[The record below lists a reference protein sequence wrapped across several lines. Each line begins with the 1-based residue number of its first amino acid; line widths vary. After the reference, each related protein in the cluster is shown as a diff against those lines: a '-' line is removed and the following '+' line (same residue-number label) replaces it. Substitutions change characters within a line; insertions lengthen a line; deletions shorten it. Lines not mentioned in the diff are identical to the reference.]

1 MEGRG
6 VGGGRHG
13 AHTLVRGGV
22 GVDAS
27 RLNASACENREMAG
41 STTPQPNGLDHVVV
55 VGGTPAEWLNMS
67 VTDWSARLVALA
79 KGAAVE
85 GAHWVTLLPH
95 HGNEFTVEERAKYDA
110 LMQQIPSLSKVSASH
125 GERFLWQGFNG
136 PRVII
141 DPVADGHVRFAATV
155 EGLRGKGISP
165 EAVNEDVL
173 SDAILYPADQ
183 EPDLVVVLGPANLIP
198 DSMVWELAYSELVFI
213 DLGWTEFVASHLEVA
228 IDDFNRRHRRFGGLD
243 S

>member
-1 MEGRG
+1 MKCRSD
-6 VGGGRHG
+6 VAGRHG
-13 AHTLVRGGV
+13 AHTLVRGRV
-22 GVDAS
+22 ATDAS
-27 RLNASACENREMAG
+27 RQGAWACENGEMPGA
-41 STTPQPNGLDHVVV
+41 SSPQPNGLDHVVV
-55 VGGTPAEWLNMS
+55 AGGTPQEWLQMS
-67 VTDWSARLVALA
+67 LADWSTRLVALA

-95 HGNEFTVEERAKYDA
+95 HGEEFSADDRKKYDA
-110 LMQQIPSLSKVSASH
+110 MMSQIPSISRVSASH
-125 GERFLWQGFNG
+125 GDRFLWQGFNG

-141 DPVADGHVRFAATV
+141 DPVADGHERFAATV
-155 EGLRGKGISP
+155 EGLRNKGISP
-165 EAVNEDVL
+165 ETVNEDVL

-183 EPDLVVVLGPANLIP
+183 EPDLVVVLGPANVIP

-213 DLGWTEFVASHLEVA
+213 DLGWMDFVASHLELA

>member
-1 MEGRG
+1 MP
-6 VGGGRHG
+6 
-13 AHTLVRGGV
+13 TP
-22 GVDAS
+22 
-27 RLNASACENREMAG
+27 SAA
-41 STTPQPNGLDHVVV
+41 QPTGLDHVVV
-55 VGGTPAEWLNMS
+55 AGGSPQEWLEMS
-67 VTDWSARLVALA
+67 LTDWSARLVALA

-95 HGNEFTVEERAKYDA
+95 HGEEFSVDDRIKYDA
-110 LMQQIPSLSKVSASH
+110 MMSQIPSISRVTASH
-125 GERFLWQGFNG
+125 GDRFLWQGFNG

-141 DPVADGHVRFAATV
+141 DPVADGHARFAATV
-155 EGLRGKGISP
+155 EGLRSKGIAP
-165 EAVNEDVL
+165 EAVNEDLL

-198 DSMVWELAYSELVFI
+198 QSMVWELAYSELVFI
-213 DLGWTEFVASHLEVA
+213 DLGWMDFVASHLELA